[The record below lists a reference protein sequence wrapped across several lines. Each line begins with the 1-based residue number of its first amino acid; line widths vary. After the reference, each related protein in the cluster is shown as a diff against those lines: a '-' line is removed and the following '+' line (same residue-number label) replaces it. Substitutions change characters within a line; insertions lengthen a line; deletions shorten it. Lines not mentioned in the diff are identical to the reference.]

1 MLPLSNHPVQF
12 LAEECEALAELL
24 KLHHAYPLE
33 YPLSGPA
40 FEIIFARSV
49 KGERETR
56 KLLFDVLRGNIGW
69 SLKTSQVVLNA
80 LNTGSSFEVVLQR
93 CDILSNKSLSVQTPP
108 SELGKH
114 ILAHFYRFYEDSI
127 QKQKVE
133 DPRTA
138 FLLRAEV
145 KDQLKAPAPAEQE
158 HKFVLFQEQ
167 FRLYSEQDVVWEWAN
182 DGGKSLIGRVNGRS
196 ALRWYRS
203 GTQLFGVYYVPE
215 DVCRVS
221 IPNRR
226 VTLNQMLSYLAEL
239 GIIS

>member
-1 MLPLSNHPVQF
+1 MLPLSNYPIQF
-12 LAEECEALAELL
+12 QAVECEALTELL
-24 KLHHAYPLE
+24 KLHYAYPLE

-49 KGERETR
+49 KGGREPR
-56 KLLFDVLRGNIGW
+56 KLLFDVLRDSIGW
-69 SLKTSQVVLNA
+69 SLKTSQVGLNA
-80 LNTGSSFEVVLQR
+80 LNTGSGFEVVLQR
-93 CDILSNKSLSVQTPP
+93 CDILSNKSLSVLTAP
-108 SELGKH
+108 SELGRH

-145 KDQLKAPAPAEQE
+145 KATASTEQDY
-158 HKFVLFQEQ
+158 KFVLFQEQ
-167 FRLYSEQDVVWEWAN
+167 FRLYSERDVVWEWAN
-182 DGGKSLIGRVNGRS
+182 DGGKSLIGRVNGS
-196 ALRWYRS
+196 AVLRWYRS

-226 VTLNQMLSYLAEL
+226 ATLTQILNYLGEL